1 MSSPSPSS
9 SSPRAKR
16 FALLF
21 ALAALAA
28 LGWWMRA
35 TNHRKVE
42 LAGYSHWVSTD
53 PDTLHQLRRVE
64 RIFREG
70 PPAAEFDAELSWPD
84 GSALPAPPYYP
95 LVVWSLLAPFAP
107 EDVEA
112 RRGWL
117 EERACTLPAL
127 FGVLAV
133 LVAALAAYELLGLG
147 AAVFVGACVA
157 VAPGAIHYACVGNGD
172 YQSWSLL
179 LGLAQLA
186 LLASAF
192 ARGWLERPKSAWIAG
207 AALGALHGVAVGSWT
222 PALIQLVIADVALGL
237 AIVLHT
243 RSGERVALP
252 QFGVA
257 LHLAA
262 LAVLAPAIVTSPW
275 RVSDPWQIVN
285 LSWFHAAY
293 LALAAAVFAPL
304 FALRAPSAARK
315 HYAAL
320 VAGVF
325 LALFGLFWL
334 VDLGPAAALREALS
348 WAGAENTFMAQVAE
362 SAPLV
367 GTGAWSRLFLYVGYG
382 ALAAPLVV
390 VALPWIA
397 WRERQ
402 LAWAPWCVALVV
414 FGVMAAA
421 QMRFAELV
429 VAPLA
434 LGSAACAAHL
444 TKRWSTV
451 RAVAN
456 ATPLLALAAA
466 LALHWTGVASTLK
479 RAVDDPPFTD
489 SLAKRSA
496 RRMAD
501 WLRANSTPRSAVMA
515 LWSHGQMIQWA
526 AERPVVASNYGIYV
540 GEEAFLDSF
549 RFFAASDA
557 VAAEAL
563 LERRDVRYVLITSE
577 FERHWGAVASA
588 AKVSS
593 SSEHFSR
600 SMGARL
606 LGGGPP
612 LDFLRVVHVS
622 PLPDPKRA
630 PPGASPPMPSGF
642 VFERVRGAWIEAR
655 GAPGERLELVAD
667 LAVGPA
673 RLRYSASASADAQG
687 LARVRVPYSSE
698 AAGDVRAGGAFQAHF
713 AGAVR
718 SVRIAEEAVR
728 SGATIALP

>member
-1 MSSPSPSS
+1 MRATSSPA
-9 SSPRAKR
+9 PRKQR
-16 FALLF
+16 FALL
-21 ALAALAA
+21 ALCVLLAALAA
-28 LGWWMRA
+28 WARA

-107 EDVEA
+107 ADVEA

-117 EERACTLPAL
+117 EESACRLPAL

-133 LVAALAAYELLGLG
+133 LVAALAAYERLGL
-147 AAVFVGACVA
+147 AAATFTGTCVA
-157 VAPGAIHYACVGNGD
+157 VAPGAIHYACLGNGD

-186 LLASAF
+186 LLASALGG
-192 ARGWLERPKSAWIAG
+192 GWLERPKSAWVAG
-207 AALGALHGVAVGSWT
+207 AALGALHGLAIGSWT
-222 PALIQLVIADVALGL
+222 PALIQLAIADVALGL

-243 RSGERVALP
+243 RSGERAALP
-252 QFGVA
+252 HFGVA

-262 LAVLAPAIVTSPW
+262 LAVLAPAIASSPW
-275 RVSDPWQIVN
+275 RASDPWQIVN

-293 LALAAAVFAPL
+293 LGLAAAVFAPL
-304 FALRAPSAARK
+304 FVLRAPSPTRK

-320 VAGVF
+320 VTGVF
-325 LALFGLFWL
+325 LALFSLLLLF
-334 VDLGPAAALREALS
+334 DLGPTAALREAFS
-348 WAGAENTFMAQVAE
+348 WARAENTFMAQVAE

-367 GTGAWSRLFLYVGYG
+367 GAGAWSKLFLYVGYG
-382 ALAAPLVV
+382 ALAAPLAA

-397 WRERQ
+397 WRQRE
-402 LAWAPWCVALVV
+402 LEWAPWCVALVV

-434 LGSAACAAHL
+434 LGLAAAVKHVTA
-444 TKRWSTV
+444 RWSKT
-451 RAVAN
+451 RLVAWS
-456 ATPLLALAAA
+456 APPLALAAA
-466 LALHWTGVASTLK
+466 FALHWTGVASTLK
-479 RAVDDPPFTD
+479 RAIEDPPFTD

-501 WLRANSTPRSAVMA
+501 WLRANSAPGSAVMA
-515 LWSHGQMIQWA
+515 LWSNGHLLQWA
-526 AERPVVASNYGIYV
+526 AERPVVASNYGLYV
-540 GEEAFLDSF
+540 GEQAFRDSF
-549 RFFAASDA
+549 RFFAANDA
-557 VAAEAL
+557 AAAEAL
-563 LERRDVRYVLITSE
+563 LERRDVRYVLVTSE
-577 FERHWGAVASA
+577 FERHWGAVASVA
-588 AKVSS
+588 EAPN
-593 SSEHFSR
+593 SSEHFAQ

-606 LGGGPP
+606 LGWGPP
-612 LDFLRVVHVS
+612 LDFLRLVHVS

-630 PPGASPPMPSGF
+630 PPGAAPPMPSGF
-642 VFERVRGAWIEAR
+642 VYERVRGAWLEAR
-655 GAPGERLELVAD
+655 GAPGASLELAAD
-667 LAVGPA
+667 LQVGAGRMRYTVSARADERGVA
-673 RLRYSASASADAQG
+673 RLRT
-687 LARVRVPYSSE
+687 PYSSE
-698 AAGDVRAGGAFQAHF
+698 VVGDVRPSGPFQVRF
-713 AGAVR
+713 AGR
-718 SVRIAEEAVR
+718 TQSVHVGEEAVR
-728 SGATIALP
+728 SGATLELP

>member
-1 MSSPSPSS
+1 LLL
-9 SSPRAKR
+9 
-16 FALLF
+16 ALVV
-21 ALAALAA
+21 LAALA
-28 LGWWMRA
+28 WWMRA

-70 PPAAEFDAELSWPD
+70 PPAAEYDAELSWPE
-84 GSALPAPPYYP
+84 GTALPAPPYYP
-95 LVVWSLLAPFAP
+95 LLVWAVLAPFAP
-107 EDVEA
+107 QEVEA

-133 LVAALAAYELLGLG
+133 LVAALAAYELLGVA

-157 VAPGAIHYACVGNGD
+157 VAPGAIHYSCVGNGD

-186 LLASAF
+186 LLSSAF
-192 ARGWLERPKSAWIAG
+192 ARGWLERPKSAWLAG
-207 AALGALHGVAVGSWT
+207 AALGALHGVAIGSWT
-222 PALIQLVIADVALGL
+222 PALIQLVLADIALGL

-243 RSGERVALP
+243 RSGQRVALP
-252 QFGVA
+252 EFGVA
-257 LHLAA
+257 VHVVA
-262 LAVLAPAIVTSPW
+262 LAVLAPALASSPW

-325 LALFGLFWL
+325 LALFGLLWL
-334 VDLGPAAALREALS
+334 FDLGPAAALREAFS

-362 SAPLV
+362 STPLV
-367 GTGAWSRLFLYVGYG
+367 GAGAWSKLFLYVGYG
-382 ALAAPLVV
+382 ALAAPIVV
-390 VALPWIA
+390 LALPWIA

-402 LAWAPWCVALVV
+402 LAWAPWCVALAV

-434 LGSAACAAHL
+434 LGCAACVARL
-444 TKRWSTV
+444 IKRWSKV
-451 RAVAN
+451 RALAF
-456 ATPLLALAAA
+456 AAPLLALAAA
-466 LALHWTGVASTLK
+466 LALHWIGVSSTVK

-501 WLRANSTPRSAVMA
+501 WLRANSEPLSGVMA

-526 AERPVVASNYGIYV
+526 AERPVVASNYGSYV

-549 RFFAASDA
+549 RFFAAGDA
-557 VAAEAL
+557 AAAEAL

-588 AKVSS
+588 AESPN
-593 SSEHFSR
+593 SSEHFAR

-606 LGGGPP
+606 LGWGAP

-622 PLPDPKRA
+622 ALPDPKRA
-630 PPGASPPMPSGF
+630 PPGATPPMPSGF
-642 VFERVRGAWIEAR
+642 VFERVRGAWLEAR
-655 GAPGERLELVAD
+655 GAPGERLELIAE
-667 LAVGPA
+667 LQVGPA
-673 RLRYSASASADAQG
+673 RLRYTASARADERG
-687 LARVRVPYSSE
+687 VARVRVPYSSE
-698 AAGDVRAGGAFQAHF
+698 AAGDVRAGGAFQVQF

-728 SGATIALP
+728 SGATIELP